1 MKGIG
6 VFLASDLRLRWRSL
20 MWWSIGVVALVA
32 VSDAFYPSIAGDPSL
47 NEVMEQIPES
57 LRPLLGPEDI
67 TSPVGYLAS
76 QLYLSLLPALLLVF
90 AIGRGVAVLAGE
102 EEDHTLDLLLAQP
115 ISRTSLYIQKFL
127 GVLIGVA
134 VLSIAS
140 LIPTVVLAEPTGLDI
155 STSSLASA
163 TLQLFALALFFGSL
177 AMAFSSAV
185 GRKAMGIA
193 VAAGLAFATFLID
206 GLGQSIDWLAHARPL
221 MPWRW
226 YDVTA
231 ALGDGFIWSSFLVLA
246 GATVVFAAIGLWAF
260 NRRNLRA

>member
-1 MKGIG
+1 MRGIG

-20 MWWSIGVVALVA
+20 MWWTLGVVALVA
-32 VSDAFYPSIAGDPSL
+32 LSDAFYPSIAGDPSL

-90 AIGRGVAVLAGE
+90 AIGRGVAALAGE

-115 ISRTSLYIQKFL
+115 ISRASLYVQKFI
-127 GVLIGVA
+127 GIAIGVA
-134 VLSIAS
+134 LLSLAS
-140 LIPTVVLAEPTGLDI
+140 WLPTALLARPTGLDI
-155 STSSLASA
+155 PAVSLASA
-163 TLQLFALALFFGSL
+163 TLQLFALAFFFGAL
-177 AMAFSSAV
+177 AMAVSSAF
-185 GRKAMGIA
+185 GRKGLGVAI
-193 VAAGLAFATFLID
+193 AAGVAFVTFLLD
-206 GLGQSIDWLAHARPL
+206 GLGQSISWLSDVRPL

-226 YDVTA
+226 YDVTT
-231 ALGDGFIWSSFLVLA
+231 ALVDGFVWSSFLVLVA
-246 GATVVFAAIGLWAF
+246 AALITAAIGFWAF